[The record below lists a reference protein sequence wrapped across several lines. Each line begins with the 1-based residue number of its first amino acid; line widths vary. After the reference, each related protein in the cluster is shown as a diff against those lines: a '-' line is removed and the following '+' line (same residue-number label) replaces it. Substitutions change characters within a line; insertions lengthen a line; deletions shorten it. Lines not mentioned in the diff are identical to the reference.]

1 MSQQLAQILLR
12 ENGSGKF
19 EKGQVIG
26 LVQEEKDLGGIFST
40 VDLFAHHLTPRG
52 EVFFLVEQVDHGEA
66 AILVLSGGDP
76 GACKWV
82 ADNSRRK

>member
-26 LVQEEKDLGGIFST
+26 LVQEGKDLTGIFST
-40 VDLFAHHLTPRG
+40 VDLIAHHLTPLG
-52 EVFFLVEQVDHGEA
+52 EVFFLAEQVNHGES
-66 AILVLSGGDP
+66 AILLLSGGDSS
-76 GACKWV
+76 ACKWV